1 MDQASATRSKK
12 KATLRLQ
19 MQALLLLSFVLM
31 LLLLSFG
38 DSKDAQV
45 ASVSHDSDRND
56 LATLNDLR
64 AQQIQADH
72 TDEIA
77 DSRRE
82 NRSDSSVSDLNSQ
95 LSTSQLTTSQS
106 DARLDSS
113 SQRGPSQRRG
123 MESRFADSSNEQADE
138 AAEAQ
143 ISEEDEGASTG
154 SERAIDFSLS
164 SESSEGSKQTLI
176 NVGSDLPVRQIRDS
190 LLLEH
195 EEGL

>member
-82 NRSDSSVSDLNSQ
+82 NRVIRQ
-95 LSTSQLTTSQS
+95 
-106 DARLDSS
+106 
-113 SQRGPSQRRG
+113 
-123 MESRFADSSNEQADE
+123 F
-138 AAEAQ
+138 
-143 ISEEDEGASTG
+143 
-154 SERAIDFSLS
+154 
-164 SESSEGSKQTLI
+164 LI
-176 NVGSDLPVRQIRDS
+176 
-190 LLLEH
+190 
-195 EEGL
+195 